1 MADLKQPKEDTM
13 KFKHLGKV
21 AAAVAFSAAA
31 AAFGGL
37 ASADEYP
44 SKTIEVVT
52 HAGAGGGTD
61 VTTRMMMLRARRE
74 LGQDMVIVNK
84 RGGGGAAALEYYRTV
99 PADGYTILTFTVG
112 HAAVVAKGQ
121 GGMKIED
128 LRPIAR
134 GTDDPQILM
143 TKCGTYASAEDF
155 VAQQMEEGI
164 TYGVTHL
171 GNIDDVSA
179 FMFAKKGGM
188 QTPTMLPFDGG
199 GELATQLVAG
209 AVDAG
214 VLNLAEASA
223 QIEAGEI
230 CPTVVL
236 ADQRMSKIPDV
247 PTAKELGIPVSFST
261 VRGFA
266 VHADTPPEVA
276 ERIEEALIKS
286 MNHTV
291 YQGFLTSVGL
301 DSTSVA
307 GSDVWG
313 PQIVTTV
320 NEMEAAL
327 RELGFIE

>member
-1 MADLKQPKEDTM
+1 MKPMTM
-13 KFKHLGKV
+13 IKSGAL
-21 AAAVAFSAAA
+21 AVAMTAVGLTT
-31 AAFGGL
+31 AF
-37 ASADEYP
+37 AEDYP

-52 HAGAGGGTD
+52 HAGNGGGTD

-74 LGQDMVIVNK
+74 LKTDMVIVNK
-84 RGGGGAAALEYYRTV
+84 KGGGGAAALEYYKTV

-112 HAAVVAKGQ
+112 HAAVVAKGK
-121 GGMKIED
+121 GGMKISD

-143 TKCGTYASAEDF
+143 TKCGAYKDAKDF
-155 VAQQMEEGI
+155 VAQQKEKGI
-164 TYGVTHL
+164 NYGVTHL

-188 QTPTMLPFDGG
+188 KTPKMVPFDGG

-209 AVDAG
+209 AVDAA
-214 VLNLAEASA
+214 VLNHAEASA

-236 ADQRMSKIPDV
+236 ADERMSKIADV
-247 PTAKELGIPVSFST
+247 PTAKEMGIPVSFST

-266 VHADTPPEVA
+266 VHADTPPEIAVK
-276 ERIEEALIKS
+276 IEAALLKS

-313 PQIVTTV
+313 PQIETTV

-327 RELGFIE
+327 KELGFIK

>member
-1 MADLKQPKEDTM
+1 M
-13 KFKHLGKV
+13 KISFGAKLGV
-21 AAAVAFSAAA
+21 AAILASAAMFA
-31 AAFGGL
+31 GSI

-44 SKTIEVVT
+44 SRTIEVVT
-52 HAGAGGGTD
+52 HAGNGGGTD

-74 LGQDMVIVNK
+74 LGQDMVVVNK
-84 RGGGGAAALEYYRTV
+84 RGGGGAAALEYYKTV

-112 HAAVVAKGQ
+112 HAAVMAKGQ
-121 GGMKIED
+121 GGMMIDE

-143 TKCGTYASAEDF
+143 TKCGAYESAEDF
-155 VAQQMEEGI
+155 VAKQKEAPI

-179 FMFAKKGGM
+179 FMFTLKGGM
-188 QTPTMLPFDGG
+188 MTPKMLPFDGG
-199 GELATQLVAG
+199 AELATQLVAG

-214 VLNLAEASA
+214 VLNLAEAGA

-236 ADQRMSKIPDV
+236 ADERMAKIGDV

-266 VHADTPPEVA
+266 VHADTPPEIA
-276 ERIEEALIKS
+276 EKIEAALLKA

-313 PQIVTTV
+313 PQIQTTV
-320 NEMEAAL
+320 NEMAAAL
-327 RELGFIE
+327 KELGFIE

>member
-1 MADLKQPKEDTM
+1 M
-13 KFKHLGKV
+13 KIPKHLKTV
-21 AAAVAFSAAA
+21 AVCLTSMAVSVGFGSA
-31 AAFGGL
+31 L
-37 ASADEYP
+37 ADEFP
-44 SKTIEVVT
+44 SKPIEVVT
-52 HAGAGGGTD
+52 HAGNGGGTD

-74 LGQDMVIVNK
+74 LGQDMIIVNK
-84 RGGGGAAALEYYRTV
+84 KGGGGAAALEHYKTV

-112 HAAVVAKGQ
+112 HAAVVAKGK
-121 GGMKIED
+121 GGMTIGE
-128 LRPIAR
+128 LRPLAR

-143 TKCGTYASAEDF
+143 TKCGTYADAADF
-155 VAQQMEEGI
+155 VAKQKEEAI

-188 QTPTMLPFDGG
+188 KTPKMLPFDGG

-236 ADQRMSKIPDV
+236 ADERMSKIADV

-266 VHADTPPEVA
+266 VHKDTPEDVA
-276 ERIEEALIKS
+276 KKLEEALVKS

-291 YQGFLTSVGL
+291 YQGFLSSVGL
-301 DSTSVA
+301 DSTSVV

-313 PQIVTTV
+313 PQIETTV

-327 RELGFIE
+327 KELGFL

>member
-1 MADLKQPKEDTM
+1 MRNPSFLKTAAICLSSMAVSLA
-13 KFKHLGKV
+13 LS
-21 AAAVAFSAAA
+21 SAQ
-31 AAFGGL
+31 
-37 ASADEYP
+37 ADEYP
-44 SKTIEVVT
+44 SKAIEVVT
-52 HAGAGGGTD
+52 HAGNGGGTD

-74 LGQDMVIVNK
+74 LGQDMIIVNK
-84 RGGGGAAALEYYRTV
+84 KGGGGAAALEYYKTV

-112 HAAVVAKGQ
+112 HAAVVAKGK
-121 GGMKIED
+121 GGMTIDE

-143 TKCGTYASAEDF
+143 TKCGTYESAEDF
-155 VAQQMEEGI
+155 VAKQKEAPI

-188 QTPTMLPFDGG
+188 QTPKMLPFDGG

-236 ADQRMSKIPDV
+236 ADARMSKIADV

-266 VHADTPPEVA
+266 VHKDTPEDVA
-276 ERIEEALIKS
+276 QKIEEALVKS

-301 DSTSVA
+301 DSTSVV

-313 PQIVTTV
+313 PQIETTV
-320 NEMEAAL
+320 KEMEAAL
-327 RELGFIE
+327 KELGFI

>member
-1 MADLKQPKEDTM
+1 MKPITM
-13 KFKHLGKV
+13 IKSGAL
-21 AAAVAFSAAA
+21 AVAMTAVGLTT
-31 AAFGGL
+31 AF
-37 ASADEYP
+37 ADDYP

-52 HAGAGGGTD
+52 HAGNGGGTD

-74 LGQDMVIVNK
+74 LKTDMVIVNK
-84 RGGGGAAALEYYRTV
+84 KGGGGAFALEYYKTV

-112 HAAVVAKGQ
+112 HAAVVAKGK

-143 TKCGTYASAEDF
+143 TKCGADKDAEDF
-155 VAQQMEEGI
+155 VAQQKKEGI
-164 TYGVTHL
+164 NYGVTHL

-188 QTPTMLPFDGG
+188 KTPKMVPFDGG

-236 ADQRMSKIPDV
+236 ADERMAKIADV
-247 PTAKELGIPVSFST
+247 PTAKEMGIPVSFST

-266 VHADTPPEVA
+266 VHKDTPPEIA
-276 ERIEEALIKS
+276 EKIEKALLKS

-313 PQIVTTV
+313 PQIETTV

-327 RELGFIE
+327 KELGFIK